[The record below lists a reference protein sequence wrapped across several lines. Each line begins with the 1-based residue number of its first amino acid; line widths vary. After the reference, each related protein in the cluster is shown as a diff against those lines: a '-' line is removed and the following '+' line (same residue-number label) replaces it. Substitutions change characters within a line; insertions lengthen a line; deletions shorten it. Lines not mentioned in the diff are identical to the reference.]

1 MRRSGPTLSARGLD
15 AAMALVLGLR
25 GALDWSNANIMRTA
39 IFIAALISLPF
50 MVRLFLSLMSAA
62 GRVWRGGA
70 DDAREFARAGVTLDR
85 FLSASV
91 QQQDSSSLVPTR
103 AGIGVTA
110 TAHGFRVRET
120 RTISKDTF

>member
-1 MRRSGPTLSARGLD
+1 MRTATFLL
-15 AAMALVLGLR
+15 ALVL
-25 GALDWSNANIMRTA
+25 
-39 IFIAALISLPF
+39 LPF
-50 MVRLFLSLMSAA
+50 MIQLFMSMMAAA

-70 DDAREFARAGVTLDR
+70 DDAREFSRAGVTLGR

-91 QQQDSSSLVPTR
+91 HKQDSSSLVPTR

-110 TAHGFRVRET
+110 TADGFRVRET